1 MSIYRVTSNVLN
13 DQSLYYLN
21 NNMTSLSDLQEKMS
35 SQQNINRPSDDPVGL
50 TSLLNLNTAMAA
62 DTRYSSNIDGA
73 LTETNTADTVLTN
86 MTNLIQRAQDLATQA
101 ANFTNNQDGRNAISL
116 EVDQIINQMVQL
128 GNTDISGKYIFG
140 GFKTDAP
147 PFTRTGD
154 DITYNGTPP
163 TENWQRS
170 AEVSQGIQVPI
181 NINGDSLL
189 GQAQVATAGPP
200 LPVTFSASSHGLFQ
214 TLVNLKQDLSAG
226 GDPAQLSE
234 IRSRLDELTTGL
246 NTILSQQS
254 TVGAITNRLSLTQ
267 GRLDDRKSV
276 LTQQYASIQ
285 NIDMP
290 KTIANLNQQQNTFQ
304 ASLSVTGRLLSTS
317 LLDYLK

>member
-13 DQSLYYLN
+13 DQSLYYLGN
-21 NNMTSLSDLQEKMS
+21 NLSSLSELQKKMS
-35 SQQNINRPSDDPVGL
+35 SQQNINQPSDNPVGL
-50 TSLLNLNTAMAA
+50 TSLLSLNTAMAT
-62 DTRYSSNIDGA
+62 DTRYSTNIDGA
-73 LTETNTADTVLTN
+73 LTETNTTDTILTN

-101 ANFTNNQDGRNAISL
+101 ANFTNNQDGRNAIGL

-140 GFKTDAP
+140 GFKTDSP

-163 TENWQRS
+163 AENWQRS
-170 AEVSQGIQVPI
+170 AEVSQGIQVPV
-181 NINGDSLL
+181 NINGDTLL
-189 GQAQVATAGPP
+189 GQSQVTAAGPP
-200 LPVTFSASSHGLFQ
+200 LPVTFGASSHGLFQ
-214 TLVNLKQDLSAG
+214 TLVNLKQGLNAG
-226 GDPAQLSE
+226 GDPIQLSE

-254 TVGAITNRLSLTQ
+254 TVGSVTNRLTLTQ
-267 GRLDDRKSV
+267 GRLGDRKSV

-290 KTIANLNQQQNTFQ
+290 KTIADLNQQQNTFQ